1 MENWLSSSPFGLL
14 DLPVETIINFLLV
27 YEAIDFSFWGS
38 PKWSIDTEYGNLDGS
53 IALLYAILKYVKENK
68 TTDFSNIEKIVKE
81 LGVSCPKCSTG
92 KIIIKN
98 TKNRKKFF
106 GCSNYPNCDFVSW
119 DEPLDQTCPNCSQIL
134 YKKTGK
140 NGKIYC
146 ANTECNYQK

>member
-1 MENWLSSSPFGLL
+1 MIIKRSRFGKFIGCTGY
-14 DLPVETIINFLLV
+14 PECTH
-27 YEAIDFSFWGS
+27 
-38 PKWSIDTEYGNLDGS
+38 
-53 IALLYAILKYVKENK
+53 
-68 TTDFSNIEKIVKE
+68 IEKIVKE